1 MAKLH
6 WKIDVKRFE
15 GEGNVGLLLEN
26 LRYAGVV
33 SKPNVEYSEDAE
45 REFYSF
51 SIYAP
56 SDVDEEAWSS
66 MNAMRMRSFRINAQ
80 AKSY

>member
-1 MAKLH
+1 MAKH

-26 LRYAGVV
+26 LRYAGVI
-33 SKPNVEYSEDAE
+33 SKVNCEYSEDSV

-51 SIYAP
+51 SVYAP
-56 SDVDEEAWSS
+56 SGVHGRSWAE
-66 MNAMRMRSFRINAQ
+66 MNAERMRSFRINAE
-80 AKSY
+80 AKTY